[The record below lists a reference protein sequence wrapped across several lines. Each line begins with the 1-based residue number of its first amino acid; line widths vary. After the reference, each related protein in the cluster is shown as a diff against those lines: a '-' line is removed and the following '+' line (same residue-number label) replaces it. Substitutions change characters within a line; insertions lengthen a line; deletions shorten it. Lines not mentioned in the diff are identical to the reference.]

1 MGLGRSSIR
10 PLMEAGE
17 AVLHDD
23 AVDGPYGK
31 TTLVV
36 TTRAF
41 YLNVGGRFV
50 RYRHE
55 DVRAATFDVHDIFL
69 ALDGNIVRLKC
80 RQGTAKSPAIQA
92 LKRQIALHR
101 FSAA

>member
-1 MGLGRSSIR
+1 
-10 PLMEAGE
+10 MEAGE
-17 AVLHDD
+17 AVLGDD
-23 AVDGPYGK
+23 IVEGPFGK
-31 TTLVV
+31 TALVV
-36 TTRAF
+36 STRAF
-41 YLNVGGRFV
+41 YLNIGGRFT

-69 ALDGNIVRLKC
+69 ALDGAVVRLKC
-80 RQGTAKSPAIQA
+80 RQGTAKSQAIEA